1 MMDAVSVG
9 FVPNLDQA
17 AIAVSVPTHGFS
29 DWVKVMQTLF
39 LFSLQFVCSYLT
51 PVGVMCCHQ
60 CNNRKVCYEGSHHRG
75 IDQRLSQ

>member
-1 MMDAVSVG
+1 MMDSVSVG
-9 FVPNLDQA
+9 FVANLDQA

-51 PVGVMCCHQ
+51 LVGMMGYHQ
-60 CNNRKVCYEGSHHRG
+60 CSNSKVCYEGSCHHG
-75 IDQRLSQ
+75 IDQGLSK